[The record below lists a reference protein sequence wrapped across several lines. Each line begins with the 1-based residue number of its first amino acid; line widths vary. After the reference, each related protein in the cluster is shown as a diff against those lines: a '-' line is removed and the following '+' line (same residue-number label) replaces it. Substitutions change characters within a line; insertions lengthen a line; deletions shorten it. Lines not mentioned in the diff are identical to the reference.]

1 MDKKKHF
8 NFSKKQKITIF
19 SLLAILILIAS
30 VVGFFSV
37 RFYNHSYEG
46 NTDPAKVNTVDE
58 DIKFIEVP
66 GIRNILLLS
75 SDARP
80 GEDVSRSDSIMI
92 LTIDNIN
99 KKLKVTSLMRDMLVK
114 IYGHGEEKLNHAFAY
129 GGPTKTIETIQNNF
143 GIKLHNY
150 VIVDFNAFV
159 KVIDAINGIEVTI
172 KDYELDELNK
182 YILDGGGSEKDLLP
196 APGTYNLNGY
206 QALSYARIRKVGIK
220 DYELDELNKYIL
232 DGGGSEKDLLPAPG
246 TYNLN
251 GYQALSYARIRKV
264 GNGEYERTERQRAV
278 LQIALEKVKD
288 MSTVKLVSLLNEL
301 FPYIKTNISLGN
313 AMDYGFTALNVG
325 KNCNF
330 EIEQFRVP
338 IDSISKGGIID
349 NKGWVFVIDKVETSK
364 ALQEFIFNNNKNYE
378 PDTSNFD
385 SIIEQY
391 FNDYDIK
398 DDTNHPDYEYVP
410 SINTNGNFEKP
421 KNDSNN
427 SNNYN
432 SNNKVEK
439 PSNQES
445 NENSS
450 NKPSS
455 GNNSTGN
462 NSTEKP
468 NTSEK
473 PNIPQETPI
482 QPPSEDNGASDK
494 VEKPSSQGNNENP
507 SNKPTNGS
515 NSTDNNSTEKPN
527 TSEKPNTPQETP
539 TEQPSENN
547 GSSGNGESSNTPSTD
562 GNASS
567 ENSNNQNNTE
577 GN

>member
-30 VVGFFSV
+30 VVGFFV
-37 RFYNHSYEG
+37 FRFYNHSYEG

-58 DIKFIEVP
+58 DIKFKEVP
-66 GIRNILLLS
+66 GITNILLLS

-114 IYGHGEEKLNHAFAY
+114 IDGHGEEKLNHAFAY

-143 GIKLHNY
+143 GIKLNNY
-150 VIVDFNAFV
+150 VIVDFSAFV
-159 KVIDAINGIEVTI
+159 KVIDAINGIEVTV

-182 YILDGGGSEKDLLP
+182 YILDGGGSEEDLLP
-196 APGTYNLNGY
+196 
-206 QALSYARIRKVGIK
+206 S
-220 DYELDELNKYIL
+220 
-232 DGGGSEKDLLPAPG
+232 PG

-301 FPYIKTNISLGN
+301 FPYVKTNISLGN

-325 KNCNF
+325 KKCNF

-338 IDSISKGGIID
+338 LDSISKGGIIN

-364 ALQEFIFNNNKNYE
+364 ALQEFIFNDNKNYE

-398 DDTNHPDYEYVP
+398 DDTTHPDYEYVP

-421 KNDSNN
+421 KNNSGNSSNN
-427 SNNYN
+427 NS

-439 PSNQES
+439 PSNQGNS
-445 NENSS
+445 VNSS

-455 GNNSTGN
+455 GSTSTGN

-473 PNIPQETPI
+473 PSI
-482 QPPSEDNGASDK
+482 
-494 VEKPSSQGNNENP
+494 
-507 SNKPTNGS
+507 
-515 NSTDNNSTEKPN
+515 
-527 TSEKPNTPQETP
+527 PQETP
-539 TEQPSENN
+539 TEKPSENN
-547 GSSGNGESSNTPSTD
+547 GSSGNGESSNTQSNN
-562 GNASS
+562 GNTSS

>member
-30 VVGFFSV
+30 VVGFFV
-37 RFYNHSYEG
+37 FRFYNHSYEG

-58 DIKFIEVP
+58 DIKFKEVP
-66 GIRNILLLS
+66 GITNILLLS

-114 IYGHGEEKLNHAFAY
+114 IDGHGEEKLNHAFAY

-143 GIKLHNY
+143 GIKLNNY

-159 KVIDAINGIEVTI
+159 KVIDAINGIEVTV

-182 YILDGGGSEKDLLP
+182 YILDGGGSEEDLLP
-196 APGTYNLNGY
+196 L
-206 QALSYARIRKVGIK
+206 
-220 DYELDELNKYIL
+220 
-232 DGGGSEKDLLPAPG
+232 PG

-301 FPYIKTNISLGN
+301 FPYVKTNISLGN

-325 KNCNF
+325 KKCNF

-338 IDSISKGGIID
+338 LDSISKGGIIN

-364 ALQEFIFNNNKNYE
+364 ALQEFIFNDNKNYE

-385 SIIEQY
+385 YIIEQY

-398 DDTNHPDYEYVP
+398 DDTTHPDYEYVP

-421 KNDSNN
+421 KNNSGNSSNN
-427 SNNYN
+427 NS

-439 PSNQES
+439 PSNQGNS
-445 NENSS
+445 VNSS

-455 GNNSTGN
+455 ESTSTGN

-473 PNIPQETPI
+473 PSIPQETP
-482 QPPSEDNGASDK
+482 A
-494 VEKPSSQGNNENP
+494 EK
-507 SNKPTNGS
+507 
-515 NSTDNNSTEKPN
+515 
-527 TSEKPNTPQETP
+527 
-539 TEQPSENN
+539 PSENN
-547 GSSGNGESSNTPSTD
+547 GSSGNGESSNTQSNN
-562 GNASS
+562 GNTSS
-567 ENSNNQNNTE
+567 ENNNNQNNTE
-577 GN
+577 EN

>member
-30 VVGFFSV
+30 VVGFFV
-37 RFYNHSYEG
+37 FRFYNHSYEG

-58 DIKFIEVP
+58 DIKFKEVP
-66 GIRNILLLS
+66 GITNILLLS

-114 IYGHGEEKLNHAFAY
+114 IDGHGEEKLNHAFAY

-143 GIKLHNY
+143 GIKLNNY

-159 KVIDAINGIEVTI
+159 KVIDAINGIEVTV

-182 YILDGGGSEKDLLP
+182 YILDGGGSEEDLLP
-196 APGTYNLNGY
+196 
-206 QALSYARIRKVGIK
+206 S
-220 DYELDELNKYIL
+220 
-232 DGGGSEKDLLPAPG
+232 PG

-278 LQIALEKVKD
+278 LQIALEKDKD

-301 FPYIKTNISLGN
+301 FPYVKTNISLGN

-325 KNCNF
+325 KKCNF

-338 IDSISKGGIID
+338 LDSISKGGIIN

-364 ALQEFIFNNNKNYE
+364 ALQEFIFNDNKNYE

-398 DDTNHPDYEYVP
+398 DDTTHPDYEYVP

-421 KNDSNN
+421 KNNSGNSSNN
-427 SNNYN
+427 N

-439 PSNQES
+439 PSNQGNS
-445 NENSS
+445 VNSS

-455 GNNSTGN
+455 GSTSTGN

-473 PNIPQETPI
+473 PSI
-482 QPPSEDNGASDK
+482 
-494 VEKPSSQGNNENP
+494 
-507 SNKPTNGS
+507 
-515 NSTDNNSTEKPN
+515 
-527 TSEKPNTPQETP
+527 PQETP
-539 TEQPSENN
+539 TEKPSENN
-547 GSSGNGESSNTPSTD
+547 GSSGNGESSNTQSNN
-562 GNASS
+562 GNTSS
-567 ENSNNQNNTE
+567 ENNNNQNNTE

>member
-30 VVGFFSV
+30 VVGFFV
-37 RFYNHSYEG
+37 FRFYNHSYEG

-58 DIKFIEVP
+58 DIKFKEVP
-66 GIRNILLLS
+66 GITNILLLS

-114 IYGHGEEKLNHAFAY
+114 IDGHGEEKLNHAFAY

-143 GIKLHNY
+143 GIKLNNY
-150 VIVDFNAFV
+150 VIVDFSAFV
-159 KVIDAINGIEVTI
+159 KVIDAINGIEVTV

-182 YILDGGGSEKDLLP
+182 YILDGGGSEEDLLP
-196 APGTYNLNGY
+196 
-206 QALSYARIRKVGIK
+206 S
-220 DYELDELNKYIL
+220 
-232 DGGGSEKDLLPAPG
+232 PG

-301 FPYIKTNISLGN
+301 FPYVKTNISLGN

-325 KNCNF
+325 KKCNF

-338 IDSISKGGIID
+338 LDSISKGGIIN

-364 ALQEFIFNNNKNYE
+364 ALQEFIFNDNKNYE

-398 DDTNHPDYEYVP
+398 DDTTHPDYEYVP

-421 KNDSNN
+421 KNNSGNSSN
-427 SNNYN
+427 
-432 SNNKVEK
+432 NNKVEK
-439 PSNQES
+439 PSNQGNS
-445 NENSS
+445 VNSS

-455 GNNSTGN
+455 GSTSTG
-462 NSTEKP
+462 
-468 NTSEK
+468 
-473 PNIPQETPI
+473 
-482 QPPSEDNGASDK
+482 
-494 VEKPSSQGNNENP
+494 
-507 SNKPTNGS
+507 
-515 NSTDNNSTEKPN
+515 NNSTEKPN

-539 TEQPSENN
+539 TEKPSENN

>member
-30 VVGFFSV
+30 VVGFFIF

-58 DIKFIEVP
+58 DIKFKEVP
-66 GIRNILLLS
+66 GITNILLLS

-114 IYGHGEEKLNHAFAY
+114 IDGHGEEKLNHAFAY

-182 YILDGGGSEKDLLP
+182 YILDGGGSERDLL
-196 APGTYNLNGY
+196 T
-206 QALSYARIRKVGIK
+206 S
-220 DYELDELNKYIL
+220 
-232 DGGGSEKDLLPAPG
+232 PG

-301 FPYIKTNISLGN
+301 FPYVKTNISLGN

-338 IDSISKGGIID
+338 LDSISKGGIIN

-364 ALQEFIFNNNKNYE
+364 ALQEFIFNDNKNYE

-398 DDTNHPDYEYVP
+398 DDTTHPDYEYVP
-410 SINTNGNFEKP
+410 SINTNGNFENP
-421 KNDSNN
+421 KNNSSNN
-427 SNNYN
+427 STS
-432 SNNKVEK
+432 SNN
-439 PSNQES
+439 
-445 NENSS
+445 NSS
-450 NKPSS
+450 N
-455 GNNSTGN
+455 N
-462 NSTEKP
+462 
-468 NTSEK
+468 
-473 PNIPQETPI
+473 
-482 QPPSEDNGASDK
+482 K

-507 SNKPTNGS
+507 YNKPTNGS

-527 TSEKPNTPQETP
+527 TSEKPNIPPETP

-562 GNASS
+562 GNTSS

>member
-30 VVGFFSV
+30 VVGFFV
-37 RFYNHSYEG
+37 FRFYNHSYEG

-58 DIKFIEVP
+58 DIKFKEVP
-66 GIRNILLLS
+66 GITNILLLS

-114 IYGHGEEKLNHAFAY
+114 IDGHGEEKLNHAFAY

-143 GIKLHNY
+143 GIKLNNY

-159 KVIDAINGIEVTI
+159 KVIDAINGIEVTV

-182 YILDGGGSEKDLLP
+182 YILDGGGSEEDLLP
-196 APGTYNLNGY
+196 
-206 QALSYARIRKVGIK
+206 S
-220 DYELDELNKYIL
+220 
-232 DGGGSEKDLLPAPG
+232 PG

-301 FPYIKTNISLGN
+301 FPYVKTNISLGN

-325 KNCNF
+325 KKCNF

-338 IDSISKGGIID
+338 LDSISKGGIIN

-364 ALQEFIFNNNKNYE
+364 ALQEFIFNDNKNYE

-398 DDTNHPDYEYVP
+398 DDTTHPDYEYVP

-421 KNDSNN
+421 KNNSGNSSN
-427 SNNYN
+427 
-432 SNNKVEK
+432 NNKVEK
-439 PSNQES
+439 PSSQGNS
-445 NENSS
+445 VNSS

-455 GNNSTGN
+455 GSTSTGN

-473 PNIPQETPI
+473 PSI
-482 QPPSEDNGASDK
+482 
-494 VEKPSSQGNNENP
+494 
-507 SNKPTNGS
+507 
-515 NSTDNNSTEKPN
+515 
-527 TSEKPNTPQETP
+527 PQETP
-539 TEQPSENN
+539 TEKPSENN
-547 GSSGNGESSNTPSTD
+547 GSSGNGESSNIQSNN
-562 GNASS
+562 GNTSS
-567 ENSNNQNNTE
+567 ENNNNQNNTQ

>member
-30 VVGFFSV
+30 VVGFFV
-37 RFYNHSYEG
+37 FRFYNHSYEG

-58 DIKFIEVP
+58 DIKFKEVP
-66 GIRNILLLS
+66 GITNILLLS

-114 IYGHGEEKLNHAFAY
+114 IDGHGEEKLNHAFAY

-143 GIKLHNY
+143 GIKLNNY

-159 KVIDAINGIEVTI
+159 KVIDAINGIEVTV

-182 YILDGGGSEKDLLP
+182 YILDGGGSEEDLLP
-196 APGTYNLNGY
+196 
-206 QALSYARIRKVGIK
+206 S
-220 DYELDELNKYIL
+220 
-232 DGGGSEKDLLPAPG
+232 PG

-301 FPYIKTNISLGN
+301 FPYVKTNISLGN

-325 KNCNF
+325 KKCNF

-338 IDSISKGGIID
+338 LDSISKGGIIN

-364 ALQEFIFNNNKNYE
+364 ALQEFIFNDNKNYE

-398 DDTNHPDYEYVP
+398 DDTTHPDYEYVP

-421 KNDSNN
+421 KNNSGNSSNN
-427 SNNYN
+427 N

-439 PSNQES
+439 PSSQGNS
-445 NENSS
+445 VNSS

-455 GNNSTGN
+455 GSTSTGN

-468 NTSEK
+468 S
-473 PNIPQETPI
+473 I
-482 QPPSEDNGASDK
+482 
-494 VEKPSSQGNNENP
+494 
-507 SNKPTNGS
+507 
-515 NSTDNNSTEKPN
+515 
-527 TSEKPNTPQETP
+527 PQETP
-539 TEQPSENN
+539 TEKPSENN
-547 GSSGNGESSNTPSTD
+547 GSSGNGESSNTQSNN
-562 GNASS
+562 GNTSS

>member
-30 VVGFFSV
+30 VVGFFV
-37 RFYNHSYEG
+37 FRFYNHSYEG

-58 DIKFIEVP
+58 DIKFKEVP
-66 GIRNILLLS
+66 GITNILLLS

-114 IYGHGEEKLNHAFAY
+114 IDGHGEEKLNHAFAY

-143 GIKLHNY
+143 GIKLNNY
-150 VIVDFNAFV
+150 VIVDFSAFV
-159 KVIDAINGIEVTI
+159 KVIDAINGIEVTV

-182 YILDGGGSEKDLLP
+182 YILDGGGSEEDLLP
-196 APGTYNLNGY
+196 
-206 QALSYARIRKVGIK
+206 S
-220 DYELDELNKYIL
+220 
-232 DGGGSEKDLLPAPG
+232 PG

-301 FPYIKTNISLGN
+301 FPYVKTNISLGN

-325 KNCNF
+325 KKCNF

-338 IDSISKGGIID
+338 LDSISKGGIIN

-364 ALQEFIFNNNKNYE
+364 ALQEFIFNDNKNYE

-398 DDTNHPDYEYVP
+398 DDTTHPDYEYVP

-421 KNDSNN
+421 KNNSGNSSNN
-427 SNNYN
+427 NS

-439 PSNQES
+439 PSNQGNS
-445 NENSS
+445 VNSS

-455 GNNSTGN
+455 GSTSTGN

-473 PNIPQETPI
+473 PSIPQETP
-482 QPPSEDNGASDK
+482 A
-494 VEKPSSQGNNENP
+494 EK
-507 SNKPTNGS
+507 
-515 NSTDNNSTEKPN
+515 
-527 TSEKPNTPQETP
+527 
-539 TEQPSENN
+539 PSENN
-547 GSSGNGESSNTPSTD
+547 GSSGNGESSNTQSNN
-562 GNASS
+562 GNTSS

>member
-19 SLLAILILIAS
+19 SLIAILILIAS
-30 VVGFFSV
+30 IVGFFV
-37 RFYNHSYEG
+37 FRFYNHSYEG

-58 DIKFIEVP
+58 DIKFKEVP
-66 GIRNILLLS
+66 GITNILLLS

-114 IYGHGEEKLNHAFAY
+114 IDGHGEEKLNHAFAY

-143 GIKLHNY
+143 GIKLNNY

-159 KVIDAINGIEVTI
+159 KVIDAINGIEVTV

-182 YILDGGGSEKDLLP
+182 YILDGGGSEEDLLP
-196 APGTYNLNGY
+196 
-206 QALSYARIRKVGIK
+206 S
-220 DYELDELNKYIL
+220 
-232 DGGGSEKDLLPAPG
+232 PG

-301 FPYIKTNISLGN
+301 FPYVKTNISLGN

-325 KNCNF
+325 KKCNF

-338 IDSISKGGIID
+338 LDSISKGGIIN

-364 ALQEFIFNNNKNYE
+364 ALQEFIFNDNKNYE

-385 SIIEQY
+385 SIIEQH
-391 FNDYDIK
+391 FNHYDIK
-398 DDTNHPDYEYVP
+398 DDTTHPDYEYVP
-410 SINTNGNFEKP
+410 SINTNGNFENS
-421 KNDSNN
+421 KNNLNNSSNNN
-427 SNNYN
+427 SND
-432 SNNKVEK
+432 KVEK
-439 PSNQES
+439 PSNQGS

-455 GNNSTGN
+455 GSTSTGN

-468 NTSEK
+468 NNSEK
-473 PNIPQETPI
+473 PDTSQETL
-482 QPPSEDNGASDK
+482 K
-494 VEKPSSQGNNENP
+494 
-507 SNKPTNGS
+507 
-515 NSTDNNSTEKPN
+515 
-527 TSEKPNTPQETP
+527 
-539 TEQPSENN
+539 PSENN
-547 GSSGNGESSNTPSTD
+547 GDSGNIDSSNTPSID

-567 ENSNNQNNTE
+567 ENNTE
-577 GN
+577 VN

>member
-1 MDKKKHF
+1 MDKKKQF

-19 SLLAILILIAS
+19 SLISILILITS
-30 VVGFFSV
+30 VVGFFV
-37 RFYNHSYEG
+37 FRFYNHSYEG

-58 DIKFIEVP
+58 DIKFKEVP
-66 GIRNILLLS
+66 GITNILLLS

-92 LTIDNIN
+92 LIIDNIN

-114 IYGHGEEKLNHAFAY
+114 IDGHGEEKLNHAFAY

-143 GIKLHNY
+143 GIKLNNY

-159 KVIDAINGIEVTI
+159 KVIDAINGIEVTV

-196 APGTYNLNGY
+196 
-206 QALSYARIRKVGIK
+206 S
-220 DYELDELNKYIL
+220 
-232 DGGGSEKDLLPAPG
+232 PG

-278 LQIALEKVKD
+278 LQIALEKIKD

-301 FPYIKTNISLGN
+301 FPYVKTNISLGN
-313 AMDYGFTALNVG
+313 SIDYGFTALNIG
-325 KNCNF
+325 KKCNF

-338 IDSISKGGIID
+338 LDSISKGGIIN

-364 ALQEFIFNNNKNYE
+364 ALKEFIFNDNKNYE

-398 DDTNHPDYEYVP
+398 DDTTHPDYEYVP
-410 SINTNGNFEKP
+410 IINTNGNFENS
-421 KNDSNN
+421 KNNLNNSSNNN
-427 SNNYN
+427 SND
-432 SNNKVEK
+432 KVEK
-439 PSNQES
+439 SSNQGS

-455 GNNSTGN
+455 GSTSTGN

-468 NTSEK
+468 NNFK
-473 PNIPQETPI
+473 
-482 QPPSEDNGASDK
+482 
-494 VEKPSSQGNNENP
+494 
-507 SNKPTNGS
+507 
-515 NSTDNNSTEKPN
+515 KPN
-527 TSEKPNTPQETP
+527 TSQETSK
-539 TEQPSENN
+539 PSENN
-547 GSSGNGESSNTPSTD
+547 GDSGNIDSSNTPSID

-567 ENSNNQNNTE
+567 ENNTE
-577 GN
+577 VN

>member
-1 MDKKKHF
+1 MDKKKQF

-19 SLLAILILIAS
+19 SLIAILILIAS
-30 VVGFFSV
+30 IVGFFV
-37 RFYNHSYEG
+37 FRFYNHSYEG

-58 DIKFIEVP
+58 DIKFKEVP
-66 GIRNILLLS
+66 GITNILLLS

-114 IYGHGEEKLNHAFAY
+114 IDGHGEEKLNHAFAY

-143 GIKLHNY
+143 GIKLNNY

-159 KVIDAINGIEVTI
+159 KVIDAINGIEVTV

-182 YILDGGGSEKDLLP
+182 YILDGGGSEEDLLP
-196 APGTYNLNGY
+196 
-206 QALSYARIRKVGIK
+206 S
-220 DYELDELNKYIL
+220 
-232 DGGGSEKDLLPAPG
+232 PG

-301 FPYIKTNISLGN
+301 FPYVKTNISLGN

-325 KNCNF
+325 KKCNF

-338 IDSISKGGIID
+338 LDSISKGGIIN

-364 ALQEFIFNNNKNYE
+364 ALQEFIFNDNKNYE

-398 DDTNHPDYEYVP
+398 DDTTHPDYEYVP

-421 KNDSNN
+421 KNNSGNSSNN
-427 SNNYN
+427 N
-432 SNNKVEK
+432 SSNKVEK
-439 PSNQES
+439 PSNQGNS
-445 NENSS
+445 VNSS

-455 GNNSTGN
+455 GSTSTGN

-482 QPPSEDNGASDK
+482 
-494 VEKPSSQGNNENP
+494 EK
-507 SNKPTNGS
+507 
-515 NSTDNNSTEKPN
+515 
-527 TSEKPNTPQETP
+527 
-539 TEQPSENN
+539 PSENN
-547 GSSGNGESSNTPSTD
+547 GSSGNGESSNTQSNN
-562 GNASS
+562 GNTSS

>member
-30 VVGFFSV
+30 VVGFFV
-37 RFYNHSYEG
+37 FRFYNHSYEG

-58 DIKFIEVP
+58 DIKFKEVP
-66 GIRNILLLS
+66 GITNILLLS

-114 IYGHGEEKLNHAFAY
+114 IDGHGEEKLNHAFAY

-143 GIKLHNY
+143 GIKLNNY

-159 KVIDAINGIEVTI
+159 KVIDAINGIEVTV

-182 YILDGGGSEKDLLP
+182 YILDGGGSEEDLLP
-196 APGTYNLNGY
+196 
-206 QALSYARIRKVGIK
+206 S
-220 DYELDELNKYIL
+220 
-232 DGGGSEKDLLPAPG
+232 PG

-301 FPYIKTNISLGN
+301 FPYVKTNISLGN

-325 KNCNF
+325 KKCNF

-338 IDSISKGGIID
+338 LDSISKGGIIN

-364 ALQEFIFNNNKNYE
+364 ALQEFIFNDNKNYE

-398 DDTNHPDYEYVP
+398 DDTTHPDYEYVP

-421 KNDSNN
+421 KNN
-427 SNNYN
+427 SGNS

-439 PSNQES
+439 PSNQGNS
-445 NENSS
+445 VNSS

-455 GNNSTGN
+455 GSTSTGN

-473 PNIPQETPI
+473 PSI
-482 QPPSEDNGASDK
+482 
-494 VEKPSSQGNNENP
+494 
-507 SNKPTNGS
+507 
-515 NSTDNNSTEKPN
+515 
-527 TSEKPNTPQETP
+527 PQETP
-539 TEQPSENN
+539 TEKPSENN
-547 GSSGNGESSNTPSTD
+547 GSSGNGESSNTQSNT
-562 GNASS
+562 GNTSS

-577 GN
+577 EN

>member
-30 VVGFFSV
+30 VVGFFV
-37 RFYNHSYEG
+37 FRFYNHSYEG

-58 DIKFIEVP
+58 DIKFKEVP
-66 GIRNILLLS
+66 GITNILLLS

-114 IYGHGEEKLNHAFAY
+114 IDGHGEEKLNHAFAY

-143 GIKLHNY
+143 GIKLNNY

-159 KVIDAINGIEVTI
+159 KVIDAINGIEVTV

-182 YILDGGGSEKDLLP
+182 YILDGGGSEEDLLP
-196 APGTYNLNGY
+196 
-206 QALSYARIRKVGIK
+206 S
-220 DYELDELNKYIL
+220 
-232 DGGGSEKDLLPAPG
+232 PG

-264 GNGEYERTERQRAV
+264 GNGEYERTERQRTV

-301 FPYIKTNISLGN
+301 FPYVKTNISLGN

-325 KNCNF
+325 KKCNF

-338 IDSISKGGIID
+338 LDSISKGGIIN

-364 ALQEFIFNNNKNYE
+364 ALQEFIFNDNKNYE

-398 DDTNHPDYEYVP
+398 DDTTHPDYEYVP

-421 KNDSNN
+421 KNNSGNSSNN
-427 SNNYN
+427 N
-432 SNNKVEK
+432 SSNKVEK
-439 PSNQES
+439 PSNQGNS
-445 NENSS
+445 VNSS

-455 GNNSTGN
+455 GSTSTGN

-473 PNIPQETPI
+473 PSI
-482 QPPSEDNGASDK
+482 
-494 VEKPSSQGNNENP
+494 
-507 SNKPTNGS
+507 
-515 NSTDNNSTEKPN
+515 
-527 TSEKPNTPQETP
+527 PQETP
-539 TEQPSENN
+539 TEKPSENN
-547 GSSGNGESSNTPSTD
+547 GSSGNGESSNTQSNT
-562 GNASS
+562 GNTSS

>member
-1 MDKKKHF
+1 MDKKKQF

-19 SLLAILILIAS
+19 SLIAILILITS
-30 VVGFFSV
+30 VVGFFV
-37 RFYNHSYEG
+37 FRFYNHSYEG

-58 DIKFIEVP
+58 DIKFKEVP
-66 GIRNILLLS
+66 GITNILLLS

-114 IYGHGEEKLNHAFAY
+114 IDGHGEEKLNHAFAY

-143 GIKLHNY
+143 GIKLNNY

-159 KVIDAINGIEVTI
+159 KVIDAINGIEVTV

-196 APGTYNLNGY
+196 
-206 QALSYARIRKVGIK
+206 S
-220 DYELDELNKYIL
+220 
-232 DGGGSEKDLLPAPG
+232 PG

-278 LQIALEKVKD
+278 LQIALEKIKD
-288 MSTVKLVSLLNEL
+288 MSKVKIVSLLNEL
-301 FPYIKTNISLGN
+301 FPYVKTNISLGN

-325 KNCNF
+325 KKCNF

-338 IDSISKGGIID
+338 LDSISKGGIIN

-364 ALQEFIFNNNKNYE
+364 ALQEFIFNDNKNYE

-398 DDTNHPDYEYVP
+398 DDTTHPDYEYVP
-410 SINTNGNFEKP
+410 IINTNNNFENS
-421 KNDSNN
+421 KNNLNTSSNNN
-427 SNNYN
+427 SND
-432 SNNKVEK
+432 KVEK
-439 PSNQES
+439 SSNQGS

-455 GNNSTGN
+455 GSTSTSNNF
-462 NSTEKP
+462 TEKP
-468 NTSEK
+468 NTS
-473 PNIPQETPI
+473 QET
-482 QPPSEDNGASDK
+482 SK
-494 VEKPSSQGNNENP
+494 
-507 SNKPTNGS
+507 
-515 NSTDNNSTEKPN
+515 
-527 TSEKPNTPQETP
+527 
-539 TEQPSENN
+539 PSENN
-547 GSSGNGESSNTPSTD
+547 GDSGNIDSSNTPSID

-567 ENSNNQNNTE
+567 ENNTE
-577 GN
+577 VN

>member
-30 VVGFFSV
+30 VVGFFV
-37 RFYNHSYEG
+37 FRFYNHSYEG

-58 DIKFIEVP
+58 DIKFKEVP
-66 GIRNILLLS
+66 GITNILLLS

-114 IYGHGEEKLNHAFAY
+114 IDGHGEEKLNHAFAY

-143 GIKLHNY
+143 GIKLNNY
-150 VIVDFNAFV
+150 VIVDFSAFV
-159 KVIDAINGIEVTI
+159 KVIDAINGIEVTV

-182 YILDGGGSEKDLLP
+182 YILDGGGSEEDLLP
-196 APGTYNLNGY
+196 
-206 QALSYARIRKVGIK
+206 S
-220 DYELDELNKYIL
+220 
-232 DGGGSEKDLLPAPG
+232 PG

-301 FPYIKTNISLGN
+301 FPYVKTNISLGN

-325 KNCNF
+325 KKCNF

-338 IDSISKGGIID
+338 LDSISKGGIIN

-364 ALQEFIFNNNKNYE
+364 ALQEFIFNDNKNYE

-398 DDTNHPDYEYVP
+398 DDTTHPDYEYIP

-421 KNDSNN
+421 KNNSGNSSNN
-427 SNNYN
+427 NS

-439 PSNQES
+439 PSNQGNS
-445 NENSS
+445 VNSS

-455 GNNSTGN
+455 GSTSTGN

-473 PNIPQETPI
+473 PSIPQETP
-482 QPPSEDNGASDK
+482 A
-494 VEKPSSQGNNENP
+494 EK
-507 SNKPTNGS
+507 
-515 NSTDNNSTEKPN
+515 
-527 TSEKPNTPQETP
+527 
-539 TEQPSENN
+539 PSENN
-547 GSSGNGESSNTPSTD
+547 GSSGNGESSNTQSNN
-562 GNASS
+562 GNTSS

-577 GN
+577 EN

>member
-30 VVGFFSV
+30 VVGFFIF

-46 NTDPAKVNTVDE
+46 NTDPTKVNTVDE
-58 DIKFIEVP
+58 DIKFKEVP
-66 GIRNILLLS
+66 GITNILLLS

-114 IYGHGEEKLNHAFAY
+114 IDGHGEEKLNHAFAY

-182 YILDGGGSEKDLLP
+182 YILDGGGSERDLL
-196 APGTYNLNGY
+196 T
-206 QALSYARIRKVGIK
+206 S
-220 DYELDELNKYIL
+220 
-232 DGGGSEKDLLPAPG
+232 PG

-301 FPYIKTNISLGN
+301 FPYVKTNISLGN

-398 DDTNHPDYEYVP
+398 DDTTHPDYEYVP
-410 SINTNGNFEKP
+410 SINTNGNFENP
-421 KNDSNN
+421 KNNSSNN
-427 SNNYN
+427 STS
-432 SNNKVEK
+432 SNN
-439 PSNQES
+439 
-445 NENSS
+445 NSS
-450 NKPSS
+450 N
-455 GNNSTGN
+455 N
-462 NSTEKP
+462 
-468 NTSEK
+468 
-473 PNIPQETPI
+473 
-482 QPPSEDNGASDK
+482 K

-577 GN
+577 EN

>member
-30 VVGFFSV
+30 VVGFFV
-37 RFYNHSYEG
+37 FRFYNHSYEG

-58 DIKFIEVP
+58 DIKFKEVP
-66 GIRNILLLS
+66 GITNILLLS

-114 IYGHGEEKLNHAFAY
+114 IDGHGEEKLNHAFAY

-143 GIKLHNY
+143 GIKLNNY

-159 KVIDAINGIEVTI
+159 KVIDAINGIEVTV

-182 YILDGGGSEKDLLP
+182 YILDGGGSEEDLLP
-196 APGTYNLNGY
+196 
-206 QALSYARIRKVGIK
+206 S
-220 DYELDELNKYIL
+220 
-232 DGGGSEKDLLPAPG
+232 PG

-301 FPYIKTNISLGN
+301 FPYVKTNISLGN

-325 KNCNF
+325 KKCNF

-338 IDSISKGGIID
+338 LDSISKGGIIN

-364 ALQEFIFNNNKNYE
+364 ALQEFIFNDNKNYE

-398 DDTNHPDYEYVP
+398 DDTTHPDYEYVP

-421 KNDSNN
+421 KNNSGNSSNN
-427 SNNYN
+427 N

-439 PSNQES
+439 PSNQGNS
-445 NENSS
+445 VNSS

-455 GNNSTGN
+455 GSTSTGN

-473 PNIPQETPI
+473 PSIPQETP
-482 QPPSEDNGASDK
+482 A
-494 VEKPSSQGNNENP
+494 EK
-507 SNKPTNGS
+507 
-515 NSTDNNSTEKPN
+515 
-527 TSEKPNTPQETP
+527 
-539 TEQPSENN
+539 PSENN
-547 GSSGNGESSNTPSTD
+547 GSSGNGESSNTQSNN
-562 GNASS
+562 GNTSS

-577 GN
+577 EN

>member
-1 MDKKKHF
+1 MDKKKQF

-19 SLLAILILIAS
+19 SLISILILITS
-30 VVGFFSV
+30 VVGFFV
-37 RFYNHSYEG
+37 FRFYNHSYEG

-58 DIKFIEVP
+58 DIKFKEVP
-66 GIRNILLLS
+66 GITNILLLS

-114 IYGHGEEKLNHAFAY
+114 IDGHGEEKLNHAFAY

-143 GIKLHNY
+143 GIKLNNY

-159 KVIDAINGIEVTI
+159 KVIDAINGIEVTV

-196 APGTYNLNGY
+196 
-206 QALSYARIRKVGIK
+206 S
-220 DYELDELNKYIL
+220 
-232 DGGGSEKDLLPAPG
+232 PG

-278 LQIALEKVKD
+278 LKIALEKIKD
-288 MSTVKLVSLLNEL
+288 MSKVKIVSLLNEL
-301 FPYIKTNISLGN
+301 FPYVKTNISLGN

-325 KNCNF
+325 KKCNF

-338 IDSISKGGIID
+338 LDSISKGGIIN

-364 ALQEFIFNNNKNYE
+364 ALQEFIFNDNKNYE

-398 DDTNHPDYEYVP
+398 DDTTHPDYEYVP
-410 SINTNGNFEKP
+410 IINTNNNFENS
-421 KNDSNN
+421 KNNLNTSSNNN
-427 SNNYN
+427 SND
-432 SNNKVEK
+432 KVEK
-439 PSNQES
+439 SSNQGS

-455 GNNSTGN
+455 GSTSTSNNF
-462 NSTEKP
+462 TEKP
-468 NTSEK
+468 NTS
-473 PNIPQETPI
+473 QET
-482 QPPSEDNGASDK
+482 SK
-494 VEKPSSQGNNENP
+494 
-507 SNKPTNGS
+507 
-515 NSTDNNSTEKPN
+515 
-527 TSEKPNTPQETP
+527 
-539 TEQPSENN
+539 PSENN
-547 GSSGNGESSNTPSTD
+547 GDSGNIDSSNTPSID

-567 ENSNNQNNTE
+567 ENNTE
-577 GN
+577 VN

>member
-30 VVGFFSV
+30 VVGFFV
-37 RFYNHSYEG
+37 FRFYNHSYEG

-58 DIKFIEVP
+58 DIKFKEVP
-66 GIRNILLLS
+66 GITNILLLS

-114 IYGHGEEKLNHAFAY
+114 IDGHGEEKLNHAFAY

-143 GIKLHNY
+143 GIKLNNY

-159 KVIDAINGIEVTI
+159 KVIDSINGIEVTV

-182 YILDGGGSEKDLLP
+182 YILDGGGSEEDLLP
-196 APGTYNLNGY
+196 
-206 QALSYARIRKVGIK
+206 S
-220 DYELDELNKYIL
+220 
-232 DGGGSEKDLLPAPG
+232 PG

-301 FPYIKTNISLGN
+301 FPYVKTNISLGN

-325 KNCNF
+325 KKCNF

-338 IDSISKGGIID
+338 LDSISKGGIIN

-364 ALQEFIFNNNKNYE
+364 ALQEFIFNDNKNYE

-398 DDTNHPDYEYVP
+398 DDTTHPDYEYVP

-421 KNDSNN
+421 KNNSGNSSNN
-427 SNNYN
+427 N

-439 PSNQES
+439 PSNQGNS
-445 NENSS
+445 VNSS

-455 GNNSTGN
+455 GSTSTGN

-473 PNIPQETPI
+473 PSI
-482 QPPSEDNGASDK
+482 
-494 VEKPSSQGNNENP
+494 
-507 SNKPTNGS
+507 
-515 NSTDNNSTEKPN
+515 
-527 TSEKPNTPQETP
+527 PQETP
-539 TEQPSENN
+539 TEKPSENN
-547 GSSGNGESSNTPSTD
+547 GSSGNGESSNIQSNN
-562 GNASS
+562 GNTSS
-567 ENSNNQNNTE
+567 ENNNNQNNTE

>member
-30 VVGFFSV
+30 VVGFFV
-37 RFYNHSYEG
+37 FRFYNHSYEG

-58 DIKFIEVP
+58 DIKFKEVP
-66 GIRNILLLS
+66 GITNILLLS

-114 IYGHGEEKLNHAFAY
+114 IDGHGEEKLNHAFAY

-143 GIKLHNY
+143 GIKLNNY

-159 KVIDAINGIEVTI
+159 KVIDSINGIEVTV

-182 YILDGGGSEKDLLP
+182 YILDGGGSEEDLLP
-196 APGTYNLNGY
+196 
-206 QALSYARIRKVGIK
+206 S
-220 DYELDELNKYIL
+220 
-232 DGGGSEKDLLPAPG
+232 PG

-301 FPYIKTNISLGN
+301 FPYVKTNISLGN

-325 KNCNF
+325 KKCNF

-338 IDSISKGGIID
+338 LDSISKGGIIN

-364 ALQEFIFNNNKNYE
+364 ALQEFIFNDNKNYE

-398 DDTNHPDYEYVP
+398 DDTTHPDYEYVP

-421 KNDSNN
+421 KNN
-427 SNNYN
+427 SGNS

-439 PSNQES
+439 PSNQGNS
-445 NENSS
+445 VNSS

-455 GNNSTGN
+455 GSTSTGN

-473 PNIPQETPI
+473 PSI
-482 QPPSEDNGASDK
+482 
-494 VEKPSSQGNNENP
+494 
-507 SNKPTNGS
+507 
-515 NSTDNNSTEKPN
+515 
-527 TSEKPNTPQETP
+527 PQETP
-539 TEQPSENN
+539 TEKPSENN
-547 GSSGNGESSNTPSTD
+547 GSSGNGESSNTQSNT
-562 GNASS
+562 GNTSS

-577 GN
+577 EN

>member
-19 SLLAILILIAS
+19 SLLVILILIAS
-30 VVGFFSV
+30 VVGFFV
-37 RFYNHSYEG
+37 FRFYNHSYEG

-58 DIKFIEVP
+58 DIKFKEVP
-66 GIRNILLLS
+66 GITNILLLS

-114 IYGHGEEKLNHAFAY
+114 IDGHGEEKLNHAFAY

-143 GIKLHNY
+143 GIKLNNY
-150 VIVDFNAFV
+150 VIVDFSAFV
-159 KVIDAINGIEVTI
+159 KVIDAINGIEVTV

-182 YILDGGGSEKDLLP
+182 YILDGGGSEEDLLP
-196 APGTYNLNGY
+196 
-206 QALSYARIRKVGIK
+206 S
-220 DYELDELNKYIL
+220 
-232 DGGGSEKDLLPAPG
+232 PG

-301 FPYIKTNISLGN
+301 FPYVKTNISLGN

-325 KNCNF
+325 KKCNF

-338 IDSISKGGIID
+338 LDSISKGGIIN

-364 ALQEFIFNNNKNYE
+364 ALQEFIFNDNKNYE

-398 DDTNHPDYEYVP
+398 DDTTHPDYEYVP

-421 KNDSNN
+421 KNNSGNSSNN
-427 SNNYN
+427 N

-439 PSNQES
+439 PSNQGNS
-445 NENSS
+445 VNSS

-455 GNNSTGN
+455 GSTSTGN

-473 PNIPQETPI
+473 PSIPQETP
-482 QPPSEDNGASDK
+482 A
-494 VEKPSSQGNNENP
+494 EK
-507 SNKPTNGS
+507 
-515 NSTDNNSTEKPN
+515 
-527 TSEKPNTPQETP
+527 
-539 TEQPSENN
+539 PSENN
-547 GSSGNGESSNTPSTD
+547 GSSENGESSNTQSNN
-562 GNASS
+562 GNTSS

-577 GN
+577 EN

>member
-30 VVGFFSV
+30 VVGFFV
-37 RFYNHSYEG
+37 FRFYNHSYEG

-58 DIKFIEVP
+58 DIKFKEVP
-66 GIRNILLLS
+66 GITNILLLS

-114 IYGHGEEKLNHAFAY
+114 IDGHGEEKLNHAFAY

-143 GIKLHNY
+143 GIKLNNY
-150 VIVDFNAFV
+150 VIVDFSAFV
-159 KVIDAINGIEVTI
+159 KVIDAINGIEVTV

-182 YILDGGGSEKDLLP
+182 YILDGGGSEEDLLP
-196 APGTYNLNGY
+196 
-206 QALSYARIRKVGIK
+206 S
-220 DYELDELNKYIL
+220 
-232 DGGGSEKDLLPAPG
+232 PG

-301 FPYIKTNISLGN
+301 FPYVKTNISLGN

-325 KNCNF
+325 KKCNF

-338 IDSISKGGIID
+338 LDSISKGGIIN

-364 ALQEFIFNNNKNYE
+364 ALQEFIFNDNKNYE

-398 DDTNHPDYEYVP
+398 DDTTHPDYEYVP

-421 KNDSNN
+421 KNNSGNSSNN
-427 SNNYN
+427 N

-439 PSNQES
+439 PSNQGNS
-445 NENSS
+445 VNSS
-450 NKPSS
+450 NKPSNGS
-455 GNNSTGN
+455 TSTGN

-468 NTSEK
+468 S
-473 PNIPQETPI
+473 I
-482 QPPSEDNGASDK
+482 
-494 VEKPSSQGNNENP
+494 
-507 SNKPTNGS
+507 
-515 NSTDNNSTEKPN
+515 
-527 TSEKPNTPQETP
+527 PQETP
-539 TEQPSENN
+539 TEKPSENN
-547 GSSGNGESSNTPSTD
+547 GSSGNGESSNTQSNN
-562 GNASS
+562 GNTSS

>member
-1 MDKKKHF
+1 MDKKKQF

-19 SLLAILILIAS
+19 SLISILILITS
-30 VVGFFSV
+30 VVGFFV
-37 RFYNHSYEG
+37 FRFYNHSYEG

-58 DIKFIEVP
+58 DIKFKEVP
-66 GIRNILLLS
+66 GITNILLLS

-114 IYGHGEEKLNHAFAY
+114 IDGHGEEKLNHAFAY

-143 GIKLHNY
+143 GIKLNNY

-159 KVIDAINGIEVTI
+159 KVIDAINGIEVTV

-196 APGTYNLNGY
+196 
-206 QALSYARIRKVGIK
+206 S
-220 DYELDELNKYIL
+220 
-232 DGGGSEKDLLPAPG
+232 PG

-278 LQIALEKVKD
+278 LQIALEKIKD
-288 MSTVKLVSLLNEL
+288 MSKVKLVSLLNEL
-301 FPYIKTNISLGN
+301 FPYVKTNISLGN

-325 KNCNF
+325 KKCNF

-338 IDSISKGGIID
+338 LDSISKGGIIN

-364 ALQEFIFNNNKNYE
+364 ALQEFIFNDNKNYE

-398 DDTNHPDYEYVP
+398 DDTTHPDYEYVP
-410 SINTNGNFEKP
+410 IINTNNNFENS
-421 KNDSNN
+421 KNNLNNSSNNN
-427 SNNYN
+427 SND
-432 SNNKVEK
+432 KVEK
-439 PSNQES
+439 SSNQGS

-455 GNNSTGN
+455 GSTSTGN

-468 NTSEK
+468 NNFK
-473 PNIPQETPI
+473 
-482 QPPSEDNGASDK
+482 
-494 VEKPSSQGNNENP
+494 
-507 SNKPTNGS
+507 
-515 NSTDNNSTEKPN
+515 KPN
-527 TSEKPNTPQETP
+527 TSQETSK
-539 TEQPSENN
+539 PSENN
-547 GSSGNGESSNTPSTD
+547 GDSGNIDSSNTPSID

-567 ENSNNQNNTE
+567 ENNTE
-577 GN
+577 VN

>member
-30 VVGFFSV
+30 VVGFFV
-37 RFYNHSYEG
+37 FRFYNHSYEG

-58 DIKFIEVP
+58 DIKFKEVP
-66 GIRNILLLS
+66 GITNILLLS

-114 IYGHGEEKLNHAFAY
+114 IDGHGEEKLNHAFAY

-143 GIKLHNY
+143 GIKLNNY
-150 VIVDFNAFV
+150 VIVDFSAFV
-159 KVIDAINGIEVTI
+159 KVIDAINGIEVTV

-182 YILDGGGSEKDLLP
+182 YILDGGGSEEDLLP
-196 APGTYNLNGY
+196 
-206 QALSYARIRKVGIK
+206 S
-220 DYELDELNKYIL
+220 
-232 DGGGSEKDLLPAPG
+232 PG

-301 FPYIKTNISLGN
+301 FPYVKTNISLGN

-325 KNCNF
+325 KKCNF

-338 IDSISKGGIID
+338 LDSISKGGIIN

-364 ALQEFIFNNNKNYE
+364 ALQEFIFNDNKNYE

-398 DDTNHPDYEYVP
+398 DDTTHPDYEYVP

-421 KNDSNN
+421 KSNSGNSSNN
-427 SNNYN
+427 N

-439 PSNQES
+439 PSNQGNS
-445 NENSS
+445 VNSS
-450 NKPSS
+450 NKPSNGS
-455 GNNSTGN
+455 TSTGN

-473 PNIPQETPI
+473 PSIPQETP
-482 QPPSEDNGASDK
+482 A
-494 VEKPSSQGNNENP
+494 EK
-507 SNKPTNGS
+507 
-515 NSTDNNSTEKPN
+515 
-527 TSEKPNTPQETP
+527 
-539 TEQPSENN
+539 PSENN
-547 GSSGNGESSNTPSTD
+547 GSSGNGESSNTQYNN
-562 GNASS
+562 GNTSS

-577 GN
+577 EN